1 MNYILIRRAVFS
13 VLFLTFGSA
22 GVFLG
27 LLLTRLRD
35 FQPLVGIGI
44 VCLVTALGLMVG
56 ALVAPRLINGAVWVA
71 TKGEQY
77 LQRMPVADLL
87 AGVLGLIVG
96 LIIANL
102 FGTILS
108 ALGWVGKGIWLA
120 ATVLLGYLGF
130 SIGVKKREEFWGTLA
145 SLPRLSRD
153 RSGKEIRVP
162 GQVKIVDT
170 SAIIDGRIADLCA
183 SGFIEGTLVIPIF
196 ILDELQH
203 IADSN
208 DILKRNR
215 GRRGLDILNR
225 IRKEAQVKVQ
235 VLENVQDFTDLAEVD
250 AKLVQLAKKMGG
262 KIVTTDFN
270 LNKVAELQGVKV
282 LNVNELANAL
292 RPIVL
297 PGEEMI
303 VHVVRDGK
311 EAGQGVGYLDDGT
324 MIVVDGGKKHI
335 GQPVKVAVTSVLQT
349 TAGRMIFANPKV
361 LREEPGH
368 TKLDGV
374 NAVG

>member
-1 MNYILIRRAVFS
+1 MIRRAVFFIL
-13 VLFLTFGSA
+13 VLAFGGG
-22 GVFLG
+22 GVLVG
-27 LLLTRLRD
+27 LILLRLRD
-35 FQPLVGIGI
+35 FNVLAGIGLVILLAAIGLLVG
-44 VCLVTALGLMVG
+44 GL
-56 ALVAPRLINGAVWVA
+56 LAPRLINGVIWVT

-108 ALGWVGKGIWLA
+108 ALGSIGKGIWLGI
-120 ATVLLGYLGF
+120 TILLGYLGF
-130 SIGVKKREEFWGTLA
+130 SIGVKKREEFWGMMA
-145 SLPRLSRD
+145 SFPKFSRD
-153 RSGKEIRVP
+153 KSSKESRMP
-162 GQVKIVDT
+162 QNVKVLDT

-183 SGFIEGTLVIPIF
+183 SGFVEGVLLIPVF
-196 ILDELQH
+196 VLDELQH

-235 VLENVQDFTDLAEVD
+235 IYENVQDLANLQEVD
-250 AKLVQLAKKMGG
+250 AKLVQLAKKSGG
-262 KIVTTDFN
+262 KIITTDFN

-297 PGEEMI
+297 PGEEM
-303 VHVVRDGK
+303 VVQVVRDGK
-311 EAGQGVGYLDDGT
+311 EAGQGVAYLDDGT

-335 GQPVKVAVTSVLQT
+335 GQPVRVS
-349 TAGRMIFANPKV
+349 
-361 LREEPGH
+361 
-368 TKLDGV
+368 
-374 NAVG
+374 

>member
-1 MNYILIRRAVFS
+1 MIRRAIFFLLVLVFGGGG
-13 VLFLTFGSA
+13 VLA
-22 GVFLG
+22 GLVLLRFREYHLITNIGLVFLFAAFGLALGG
-27 LLLTRLRD
+27 LL
-35 FQPLVGIGI
+35 
-44 VCLVTALGLMVG
+44 
-56 ALVAPRLINGAVWVA
+56 APRLINGVIWIT

-87 AGVLGLIVG
+87 AGVLGLIAG

-102 FGTILS
+102 FGAILS
-108 ALGWVGKGIWLA
+108 ALGSIGTGIRLGI
-120 ATVLLGYLGF
+120 TVLLGYLGF
-130 SIGVKKREEFWGTLA
+130 SIGVKKREEFWGMMA
-145 SLPRLSRD
+145 SFSKLRD
-153 RSGKEIRVP
+153 KSSKENRAP
-162 GQVKIVDT
+162 GNVKVLDT

-183 SGFIEGTLVIPIF
+183 SGFVEGVLMIPVF
-196 ILDELQH
+196 VLDELQH

-235 VLENVQDFTDLAEVD
+235 IYENVQDLANVQEVD
-250 AKLVQLAKKMGG
+250 AKLVQLAKKSNG
-262 KIVTTDFN
+262 KIITTDFN

-297 PGEEMI
+297 PGEEM
-303 VHVVRDGK
+303 VVQVVRDGK
-311 EAGQGVGYLDDGT
+311 EAGQGVAYLDDGT

-349 TAGRMIFANPKV
+349 TAGRMIFARPKT
-361 LREEPGH
+361 LREEPGP

>member
-1 MNYILIRRAVFS
+1 MS
-13 VLFLTFGSA
+13 
-22 GVFLG
+22 
-27 LLLTRLRD
+27 LLLLRLKY
-35 FQPLVGIGI
+35 FPGLVGIG
-44 VCLVTALGLMVG
+44 LVTVVTILGLLIGTV
-56 ALVAPRLINGAVWVA
+56 VAPRLINGVLWVA
-71 TKGEQY
+71 QKGEQY

-87 AGVLGLIVG
+87 AGVLGLIIG

-102 FGTILS
+102 FGTILN
-108 ALGWVGKGIWLA
+108 ALGWIGKAIWLG
-120 ATVLLGYLGF
+120 ATMLLGYLGF
-130 SIGVKKREEFWGTLA
+130 SIGVKKREEFWGMLA
-145 SLPRLSRD
+145 SLPKFSRD
-153 RSGKEIRVP
+153 KSSKDRAT
-162 GQVKIVDT
+162 GQIKVLDT

-183 SGFIEGTLVIPIF
+183 SGFVEGTLVIPIF

-235 VLENVQDFTDLAEVD
+235 IYENIQDLADLPEVD
-250 AKLVQLAKKMGG
+250 AKLVQLAKRIGG
-262 KIVTTDFN
+262 KIITTDFN

-297 PGEEMI
+297 PGEEMM

-311 EAGQGVGYLDDGT
+311 ETGQGVGYLDDGT
-324 MIVVDGGKKHI
+324 MIVVDGGKKYI
-335 GQPVKVAVTSVLQT
+335 GQPVRVAVTSVLQT
-349 TAGRMIFANPKV
+349 TAGRMIFAKPKA
-361 LREEPGH
+361 LREETGQ
-368 TKLDGV
+368 TKLNGV

>member
-1 MNYILIRRAVFS
+1 MLIRRAVFS
-13 VLFLTFGSA
+13 ILFLLFGSG
-22 GVFLG
+22 GVILG
-27 LLLTRLRD
+27 LLFLRLRD
-35 FQPLVGIGI
+35 FPALVGIGI
-44 VCLVTALGLMVG
+44 VCVLTALGLIAGV
-56 ALVAPRLINGAVWVA
+56 LLAPRLINGAVWIA

-108 ALGWVGKGIWLA
+108 ALGWVGKAIWLG

-130 SIGVKKREEFWGTLA
+130 SIGVKKREEFWGMLA
-145 SLPRLSRD
+145 SLPRLTRD
-153 RSGKEIRVP
+153 KSGKESRVP
-162 GQVKIVDT
+162 VQVKVLDT

-235 VLENVQDFTDLAEVD
+235 VLENVQDLTDLAEVD
-250 AKLVQLAKKMGG
+250 AKLVQLAKRIGG

-297 PGEEMI
+297 PGEEMV

-349 TAGRMIFANPKV
+349 TAGRMIFAKPKT
-361 LREEPGH
+361 LREEAGQ